1 MERHKRT
8 FGGGEYVYYL
18 GCDDDI
24 MRSEVA
30 HSYATLCDPM
40 DCSLAGSLVC
50 GIFQAREYW
59 SGLPF
64 PSPEGLPYLGIK
76 PRSPA
81 LQADSL
87 PSGLQGR
94 ELDTTD
100 TI

>member
-81 LQADSL
+81 LQAE
-87 PSGLQGR
+87 R
-94 ELDTTD
+94 HFTV
-100 TI
+100 